1 VTDLNNNEI
10 IKKVMSEERSIL
22 SEKESKDLIKNAGL
36 NVVDTRL
43 AKSKEEAI
51 GIGDQLGYP
60 VVLKIASNDITH
72 KSDAGG
78 VKLDIQNSKELG
90 NAYDKIYASVANK
103 FPEAEINGVTVQK
116 SARQGIEVII
126 GMFTDAQFGPV
137 LMFGLGG
144 IFVEVIKDVS
154 FRIVPLTQKDAKRM
168 IREIKG
174 YPLLKGYRGQERVD
188 IRVLESIVLKLSRF
202 VQDNP
207 EIKEFDLNPI
217 LAYCDEAVVVDAR
230 IILNMNYNN

>member
-1 VTDLNNNEI
+1 MSLI
-10 IKKVMSEERSIL
+10 IPVFLSTVPKKLI
-22 SEKESKDLIKNAGL
+22 ESFD
-36 NVVDTRL
+36 
-43 AKSKEEAI
+43 
-51 GIGDQLGYP
+51 
-60 VVLKIASNDITH
+60 
-72 KSDAGG
+72 
-78 VKLDIQNSKELG
+78 
-90 NAYDKIYASVANK
+90 
-103 FPEAEINGVTVQK
+103 
-116 SARQGIEVII
+116 
-126 GMFTDAQFGPV
+126 
-137 LMFGLGG
+137 
-144 IFVEVIKDVS
+144 